1 MTATVPYS
9 TSCTSCETQTVY
21 FHGIRPDDING
32 RRPISNP
39 ERGLRLEHIMKAS
52 NLLNPYHR
60 INYSNNFSS
69 FIAADENNFNEKTK
83 LTQLYFY
90 LTDYMKASIP
100 DNAFKNMQVIF
111 DEIKK
116 SGYKVILVFAY
127 RQDDNSPYETY
138 GDIKRHLT
146 QLKSFLQKNES
157 LIFAFQ
163 AGFLGLWGEWH
174 HSGLDN
180 SPLYKKIV
188 LRDIL
193 KAIPKNRKVQ
203 VRETIY
209 KTNSAGFIRQ
219 FEGNPFLY
227 YPLNNEDYNR
237 IGFQNAYFV
246 LDQGINAHWD
256 YRWPDKDYFMVE
268 KEGLSTIVD
277 GEMPYNGNWYGTFNK
292 IAHGNQG
299 GWLAIKRMKAHAYS
313 SFSVV
318 HNYNINIAAW
328 KKQMVTLSQFRNNK
342 MTANEDY
349 FLDKNGREITRT
361 AYEYIRDHLGYRLQ
375 LKEATLPKWIHRG
388 ERGEF
393 WIELNNFG
401 FAPFINKRPVYL
413 VLINEKKE
421 VKEFPVHVDSRN
433 WLPADASPRGNHSIR
448 QTIQFHDTFDRGLYK
463 VGIWMPDDSENLKYD
478 SNYGIRMA
486 NGNIEWWKDTDNKYL
501 INIIG
506 DLQVY

>member
-1 MTATVPYS
+1 MVANSLYS
-9 TSCTSCETQTVY
+9 SSCTTCETQTIS

-39 ERGLRLEHIMKAS
+39 ERGFRLEHIMKVS

-60 INYSNNFSS
+60 INYSHNFSS
-69 FIAADENNFNEKTK
+69 YIGKDENNFSEKTR

-90 LTDYMKASIP
+90 LTDYMKTSIP
-100 DNAFKNMQVIF
+100 DNAFRNMQVIF
-111 DEIKK
+111 DEIKR

-127 RQDDNSPYETY
+127 RYDDNSKYETY
-138 GDIKRHLT
+138 GDIKRHLA

-174 HSGLDN
+174 HTGLDN

-193 KAIPKNRKVQ
+193 KAIPVNKKLQ

-209 KTNSAGFIRQ
+209 KTNTAGFIRQ
-219 FEGNPFLY
+219 IPGNSLLY
-227 YPLNNEDYNR
+227 YPLTNEEYNR

-246 LDQGINAHWD
+246 LDQGVNAHWD
-256 YRWPDKDYFMVE
+256 FRWPDKDYFMVE
-268 KEGLSTIVD
+268 REAMSSVVD

-299 GWLAIKRMKAHAYS
+299 GWQAIKRMKTHAYS
-313 SFSVV
+313 SFSII

-328 KKQMVTLSQFRNNK
+328 KKQNITLSQFRNNK
-342 MTANEDY
+342 MSVTEDY
-349 FLDKNGREITRT
+349 FLDKNSREVTRT

-375 LKEATLPKWIHRG
+375 LKEATIPKLIHRG

-393 WIELNNFG
+393 WIGLNNFG
-401 FAPFINKRPVYL
+401 FAPVINKRPVYL
-413 VLINEKKE
+413 VLIDENGH
-421 VKEFPVHVDSRN
+421 VLEFPVAVDPRH
-433 WLPADASPRGNHSIR
+433 WLPVEASPAGEYSIR
-448 QTIQFHDTFDRGLYK
+448 QSIHFKNTFAPGPYK

-478 SNYGIRMA
+478 SDYAIRLA
-486 NGNIEWWKDTDNKYL
+486 NGNIEWWKDVENKYL

-506 DLQVY
+506 ELQLF